1 MHYIV
6 FVIVGGNMQN
16 STHSFIRTRKSKLLI
31 PIHSHKQ
38 CEFVYFFSGSGI
50 VEYNGNKYEFSEG
63 SYYFMNKGVAHSEL
77 YKKTG
82 MSIVVWF
89 DLDDTVNIPD
99 LFRYNTNLNISGICE
114 QIREELKNRFYSY
127 KTMVDHLMR
136 QIVVL
141 LERQMQSKS
150 EIKNHSIRE
159 TIYYIDEY
167 FMTKIKVS
175 ELAKECG
182 YSSDHYRCL
191 FKSET
196 KMTPKDYISM
206 RRIKH
211 AKELLKNTKL
221 SVDAVCERCGFE
233 TYSQFVTFFKKKT
246 RMTPKQYRQVNHN
259 SK

>member
-1 MHYIV
+1 
-6 FVIVGGNMQN
+6 MQN
-16 STHSFIRTRKSKLLI
+16 STHTFIRTRKSKLFI
-31 PIHSHKQ
+31 PMHSHKQ
-38 CEFVYFFSGSGI
+38 CEFVYFFSGNGI
-50 VEYNGNKYEFSEG
+50 VEYNGKKYEFGEG

-89 DLDDTVNIPD
+89 DLDESVSIPD
-99 LFRYNTNLNISGICE
+99 LFQHNTNLNISDICE

-127 KTMVDHLMR
+127 KTMVDYLMR

-150 EIKNHSIRE
+150 EIKQHSIRE

-182 YSSDHYRCL
+182 YSPDHYRCL
-191 FKSET
+191 FKAET
-196 KMTPKDYISM
+196 KMTPKDYISL

-221 SVDAVCERCGFE
+221 SVEVVYERCGFE
-233 TYSQFVTFFKKKT
+233 TYAQFVTFFKKKT
-246 RMTPKQYRQVNHN
+246 GLTPKQYRQKIHN